1 MSATADRWD
10 RAKQVGTSS
19 NVILEIQSLALMHQ
33 ELENNK
39 RGEWQRDRM
48 KMDNKDDR
56 WRSSYST
63 GLITYQLWKL
73 AHSKI

>member
-1 MSATADRWD
+1 MNGMSATADRWD
-10 RAKQVGTSS
+10 RAKQVGASS

-48 KMDNKDDR
+48 DN
-56 WRSSYST
+56 
-63 GLITYQLWKL
+63 GQ
-73 AHSKI
+73 